1 MDTTIPPAVTVR
13 PAAVADGPAILDLI
27 RALAAYEK
35 LDPPD
40 AAAQAR
46 LLTDAFAPQPRFQ
59 ILLAQAG
66 DAIIGYAFFFE
77 TYSTF
82 LARPTLYLEDLF
94 VLEAWRGHGA
104 GLALMRALAQETI
117 RRGCGRF
124 EWVVLDWNTPAIGF
138 YERLGARHLADWLPY
153 RITGEALEAL
163 ALGT

>member
-1 MDTTIPPAVTVR
+1 MDSAISPVVTVR
-13 PAAVADGPAILDLI
+13 PATPADGPAILGLI
-27 RALAAYEK
+27 RALAAYER

-40 AAAQAR
+40 AAAQDR
-46 LLTDAFAPQPRFQ
+46 LLADAFAPHPRVQ

-66 DAIIGYAFFFE
+66 AEIIGYAFFFE

-94 VLEAWRGHGA
+94 VLESWRGHGA
-104 GLALMRALAQETI
+104 GLALMRALAQEAI

-138 YERLGARHLADWLPY
+138 YERLGAHRLADWLPY
-153 RITGEALEAL
+153 RLTGEALEAL